1 MMRNIE
7 NQDVWIAKEKIKS
20 YIRHSQK
27 NLRHYIYCVVS
38 KGVFRTQ
45 LNIHDGAFLRK
56 QLTAFGRLLFLQKRS
71 IVYNR
76 LGFKQAYGSYRQP
89 FYFSNSETLKVEK
102 NSFTRV
108 SDMNWLTNKKVTKIL
123 LWICLISCCSN
134 RNLLY

>member
-38 KGVFRTQ
+38 KGIFRTQ

-56 QLTAFGRLLFLQKRS
+56 QLTAFGGQLFLQKRS
-71 IVYNR
+71 IVYVR
-76 LGFKQAYGSYRQP
+76 LGFKQTYGSYKQP

-108 SDMNWLTNKKVTKIL
+108 SDMNWLANKKVTKIL

>member
-45 LNIHDGAFLRK
+45 LNIHDGAFLQK
-56 QLTAFGRLLFLQKRS
+56 QLTAFGR
-71 IVYNR
+71 
-76 LGFKQAYGSYRQP
+76 
-89 FYFSNSETLKVEK
+89 
-102 NSFTRV
+102 
-108 SDMNWLTNKKVTKIL
+108 
-123 LWICLISCCSN
+123 
-134 RNLLY
+134 